1 MKVVFKKIFTLG
13 AIIAITGVL
22 FATVA
27 FAADFKF
34 QTKWPKSPMGTDIMA
49 GNNPTMAVAIQYL
62 YEWGVGLGG
71 MAVFIAL
78 IIAGFEYITS
88 IGNPSKMQDAF
99 NRIRD
104 AVVGLI
110 VLLSSYAVLTMIGI
124 NLKSMKIDMPDFKF
138 DSPVSTCTSD
148 EGNPAPQC
156 CEIKGC
162 VPASWT
168 CASGKCARA
177 NGGTGS
183 GAAGRDCSAATDCCK
198 KTGCDESFYT
208 CFGYGA
214 IEHCVASDWTCTGGK
229 CTRANGSTGPGAS
242 GKSCASSPD
251 CCISEGS
258 CKPNNEKADCI
269 HVVITF
275 EPDGTAPVTL
285 TTFDEQQRIGSDI
298 KIKEMALFYNDKTGA
313 TKPCYDPTSTNPA
326 ARDVKN
332 RVCNCGLQLFTK
344 SSTSGGGL
352 LEAVGWTN
360 PCENSEVQFVGDNTS
375 LKSYVKTKDVRCL
388 MLSKS
393 PTVY

>member
-1 MKVVFKKIFTLG
+1 MKAIFKKIFALG
-13 AIIAITGVL
+13 AMTAIAGIL

-71 MAVFIAL
+71 MAVFVSL

-88 IGNPSKMQDAF
+88 IGNPSKMQEAF

-156 CEIKGC
+156 CEIKSC
-162 VPASWT
+162 IPASWNCT
-168 CASGKCARA
+168 GGKCVRA

-183 GAAGRDCSAATDCCK
+183 GAAGSNCTAAADCCK

-208 CFGYGA
+208 CFGA
-214 IEHCVASDWTCTGGK
+214 DNNTTPPK
-229 CTRANGSTGPGAS
+229 L
-242 GKSCASSPD
+242 
-251 CCISEGS
+251 GS
-258 CKPNNEKADCI
+258 CKPNNEKASCD
-269 HVVITF
+269 HAEITF
-275 EPDGTAPVTL
+275 DPNDSKVTL
-285 TTFDEQQRIGSDI
+285 NASDLDKQQRIGSDV
-298 KIKEMALFYNDKTGA
+298 KIKSMALFYKDKSGTV
-313 TKPCYDPTSTNPA
+313 KPCYDPTSA
-326 ARDVKN
+326 DEEARKVENK
-332 RVCNCGLQLFTK
+332 VCNCGLQLFTK

-352 LEAVGWTN
+352 LELVGWTN
-360 PCENSEVQFVGDNTS
+360 PCENTEVQFVSDNTS
-375 LKSYVKTKDVRCL
+375 LKSYTKAKDVRCL
-388 MLSKS
+388 MLSES
-393 PTVY
+393 PTVH